1 MALRNLIV
9 AFQTVEDINTR
20 LDALEANAAQIEKRR
35 DDVRA
40 DIVEQRQAL
49 KAARQNLAAIA
60 KAELSAELSRA

>member
-1 MALRNLIV
+1 MALRDLIV
-9 AFQTVEDINTR
+9 AFQAVDDINTR
-20 LDALEANAAQIEKRR
+20 LSALEANAAQIEKRR

>member
-1 MALRNLIV
+1 MALRDLIV
-9 AFQTVEDINTR
+9 AFQVVEDINTR

-49 KAARQNLAAIA
+49 KAARENLATVA
-60 KAELSAELSRA
+60 KAELAAELSKA